1 MRSDGVVFVWPAFNN
16 YRSRLHASLLGA
28 PCSFW
33 AAKVD
38 KGLHFSKFMSPSSF
52 VESHL
57 SGLISWNPIGI
68 SPGFHGV
75 SSKKTALFWQ
85 AGFGMGGLRSFA
97 GKTAANPLLGKIV
110 GLFQMDSATNS
121 LKVTRVCLLYLETP

>member
-1 MRSDGVVFVWPAFNN
+1 MRSDGVVFVWPALSN

-28 PCSFW
+28 PCLFR

-57 SGLISWNPIGI
+57 SGLLSWNPIGI

-75 SSKKTALFWQ
+75 SSKKTSTVLA
-85 AGFGMGGLRSFA
+85 GGLRD
-97 GKTAANPLLGKIV
+97 GGP
-110 GLFQMDSATNS
+110 
-121 LKVTRVCLLYLETP
+121 KVFRW